1 MEAFSIFIVIL
12 VLLLSRIINSK
23 YDLLTSSKLT
33 YHFLC
38 RNNERSKFYVTEE
51 LLFLI

>member
-12 VLLLSRIINSK
+12 VLLLSRIINRTGK
-23 YDLLTSSKLT
+23 EIIFTKLT